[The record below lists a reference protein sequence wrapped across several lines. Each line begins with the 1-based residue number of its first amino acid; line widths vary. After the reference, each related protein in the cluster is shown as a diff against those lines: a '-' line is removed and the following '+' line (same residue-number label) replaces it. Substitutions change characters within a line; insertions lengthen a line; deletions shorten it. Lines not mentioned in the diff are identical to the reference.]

1 MKAMQCCPTIK
12 SSLYIKYN
20 RRSYNMK
27 HKPYTQGLSTKA
39 NYNDIYSGITMLI
52 QRCSPGGFLSHT
64 QNIYIITTYFGDFWQ
79 AGISTHGYWQVLC
92 FSDLFGGTASLIYL
106 LRWTQSLDVE
116 HSLKRIVKYVWYA
129 TVLFPHSEIFNRPIS
144 LHLTSSLPV
153 YSLFS
158 YVPD

>member
-64 QNIYIITTYFGDFWQ
+64 QNIYIITSQHILVIFGRLEYLLMDIDRYF
-79 AGISTHGYWQVLC
+79 
-92 FSDLFGGTASLIYL
+92 ASVIYL
-106 LRWTQSLDVE
+106 VVQRV
-116 HSLKRIVKYVWYA
+116 
-129 TVLFPHSEIFNRPIS
+129 
-144 LHLTSSLPV
+144 
-153 YSLFS
+153 
-158 YVPD
+158 